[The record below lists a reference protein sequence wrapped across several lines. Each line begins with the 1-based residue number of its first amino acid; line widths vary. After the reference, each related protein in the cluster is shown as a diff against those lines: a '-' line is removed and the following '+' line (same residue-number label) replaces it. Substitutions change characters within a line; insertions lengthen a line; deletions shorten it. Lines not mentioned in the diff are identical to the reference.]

1 MILPSP
7 ESLNNLPR
15 EELLAL
21 VVQLM
26 AEVQHLQA
34 EVERLKKPPSTSR
47 NSSQPPSRDQK
58 RNLPP
63 DRAQRPR
70 GAKPGHTKAERPWVD
85 HPDTV
90 VEARVTE
97 CGRCGADLRQIAP
110 RVILRRQVVEL
121 PVIKPVVIETQQH
134 EVVCPVCHKHQ
145 PGQLPPGLEA
155 TRHFGPRL
163 EATVTYLQHQQHM
176 SYERTHETLAE
187 LFGLTLSEGGQA
199 CILERAGAAAQ
210 PVAEALREQVLQSPV
225 IGSDETGARV
235 DGQTWWQW
243 VFSSPLAVYH
253 LIRPSRGQDVLQEVL
268 NDRRVNTWVCDCWSP
283 QLKVPAARWQLC
295 LVHQIRNLQGLIER
309 CPHLRWARELQAL
322 LRTTIHLANRR
333 QALTGRGFQ
342 RRVTQLERQLERLLE
357 RPVKTP
363 TAQALLK
370 RYRKHRDHLF
380 VFLHDPRVPFHNNAC
395 ERALRPSVV
404 HRKVTGGFRS
414 RWGADAYAALA
425 SVIGTA
431 KLRGQSAFEALVSLL
446 GQPVLPYLDVQ
457 KL

>member
-7 ESLNNLPR
+7 ESLNNLSR
-15 EELLAL
+15 EELVSLIM
-21 VVQLM
+21 QLM

-34 EVERLKKPPSTSR
+34 EVDRLKKPPTTSR

-58 RNLPP
+58 PNSPP
-63 DRAQRPR
+63 DRAQHPR
-70 GAKPGHTKAERPWVD
+70 GAKPGHPKAERPLVD

-90 VEARVTE
+90 VEARVTA
-97 CGRCGADLRQIAP
+97 CGQCGADLRQIAP
-110 RVILRRQVVEL
+110 RAILRRQVVEL

-134 EVVCPVCHKHQ
+134 QVICPVCQ
-145 PGQLPPGLEA
+145 QVQQGQLPTGLEA

-187 LFGLTLSEGGQA
+187 LFGLTLSEGGQG
-199 CILERAGAAAQ
+199 CILERSGAAAQ
-210 PVAEALREQVLQSPV
+210 PVAEALRDEVLQSPV

-243 VFSSPLAVYH
+243 VFTSPLAIYH

-268 NDRRVNTWVCDCWSP
+268 GDRRVNTWVCDCWSP
-283 QLKVPAARWQLC
+283 QLKVPAERWQLC
-295 LVHQIRNLQGLIER
+295 LAHQIRNLQALIER
-309 CPHLRWARELQAL
+309 RPHLRWARELQAL
-322 LRTTIHLANRR
+322 FRTAIHLANRR
-333 QALTGRGFQ
+333 RELTGPGFQ
-342 RRVTQLERQLERLLE
+342 RRVTQLERHLARLLE
-357 RPVKTP
+357 RPVKTQA
-363 TAQALLK
+363 AQALLK
-370 RYRKHRDHLF
+370 RYRKHREHLF

-414 RWGADAYAALA
+414 RWGADTYAALA
-425 SVIGTA
+425 SVIDTA
-431 KLRGQSAFEALVSLL
+431 KLRGQSTFETLVSLL
-446 GQPVLPYLDVQ
+446 GPPVLPYLAVQ